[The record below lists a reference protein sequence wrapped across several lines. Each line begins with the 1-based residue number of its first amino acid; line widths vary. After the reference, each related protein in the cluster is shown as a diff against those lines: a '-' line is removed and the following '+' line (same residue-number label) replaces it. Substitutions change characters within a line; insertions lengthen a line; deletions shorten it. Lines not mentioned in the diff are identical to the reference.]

1 MYPQSVVV
9 PLDGVSVAIRPA
21 GGVDGAFWDGGR
33 PSEENKAQ
41 SEDSQQNPGLVAIKQ
56 ASLRRSPLPPALK
69 TVLPVI
75 ATRAMV

>member
-1 MYPQSVVV
+1 MYPQSIVV

-41 SEDSQQNPGLVAIKQ
+41 SEDSQ
-56 ASLRRSPLPPALK
+56 
-69 TVLPVI
+69 
-75 ATRAMV
+75 